1 MSKAKRHPEDYCHIC
16 QGKNIVWS
24 ADNDLWN
31 KVVDNKGLICCPI
44 CFVSLAKKKGIKPT
58 VWRISQDGD
67 DPLVDK
73 LRLEISYLKDG
84 LSKLIDDAVKVHDRG
99 ISP

>member
-1 MSKAKRHPEDYCHIC
+1 MTHPEDYCHIC
-16 QGKNIVWS
+16 KGRNIVWF

-31 KVVDNKGLICCPI
+31 KVVDNRGLICCLI
-44 CFVSLAKKKGIKPT
+44 CFVEMAKIKGINPT
-58 VWRISQDGD
+58 AWRISEDGD

-84 LSKLIDDAVKVHDRG
+84 LSELIDKAVKIHDRG
-99 ISP
+99 IKAD